1 MTRAVAVVLLMVL
14 SACTSGRP
22 PASEEARQGAMTLC
36 VANESASVGTIRVYV
51 GRFRALTVASGSRQC
66 RQIDATSARLSAES
80 VGGGMRGPVRYQG
93 EITST
98 NIRCWEW
105 VLRDSS
111 TSEIRL
117 IPCE

>member
-1 MTRAVAVVLLMVL
+1 MPLALAVLLLVVL
-14 SACTSGRP
+14 SACTSERRP
-22 PASEEARQGAMTLC
+22 SSEVARQGAMTLC

-51 GRFRALTVASGSRQC
+51 GRFRALTVASGAREC
-66 RQIDATSARLSAES
+66 RQVNATGASLRAES

-93 EITST
+93 EISPTD
-98 NIRCWEW
+98 IRCWEW

-117 IPCE
+117 QPCD